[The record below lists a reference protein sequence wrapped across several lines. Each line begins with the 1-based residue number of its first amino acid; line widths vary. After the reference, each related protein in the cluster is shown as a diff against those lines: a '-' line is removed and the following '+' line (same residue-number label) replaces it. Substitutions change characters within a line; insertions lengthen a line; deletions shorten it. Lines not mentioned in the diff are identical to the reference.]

1 MSKRHI
7 RVLVVDDHPAVRAGI
22 KEILTHET
30 DITVIGEAE
39 DGGRA
44 IELAE
49 SLQPDVMLLD
59 VEMPVLRGDMV
70 MRHVGVHQP
79 GIKVLTVSSHNDP
92 TYIQTMLEHGAAG
105 YITKEEAPE
114 MLVEAIRKICTG
126 NVTWISPN
134 ARQNYGVLS
143 IEEQTLTK
151 REVDILENL
160 LMDRSENEIAESLSM
175 DAKQVGKHLRLL
187 MQKFEAKSLEA
198 LKRIARRVLSRNP

>member
-1 MSKRHI
+1 MSNRHI

-22 KEILTHET
+22 KEILSHEA

-79 GIKVLTVSSHNDP
+79 GIKVLSSHNDP

-114 MLVEAIRKICTG
+114 MLVEAIRKICTED
-126 NVTWISPN
+126 VTWISPK

-143 IEEQTLTK
+143 IEEQTLTR

-160 LMDRSENEIAESLSM
+160 LKDRSENEIAESLSM

-187 MQKFEAKSLEA
+187 MQKFEANSLEA